1 MKPTILAAVLFAAIA
16 SCGPSRTTML
26 RYPNAPAAFDKA
38 GSEPKAVEIADKV
51 IAATGP
57 MDKWNAV
64 KQLRWG
70 ETIKND
76 GKTVIDGEEGW
87 DRWNA
92 RHYGRLI
99 REEGDVVVHRMLYS
113 EELAAWGEQ
122 PGKRVKL
129 EDAQAQQAAKV
140 AAERWQFDSA
150 VLSMPWLME
159 EPGTKLKYGGQA
171 KGDNDVTL
179 DIIIVTFDPND
190 KARLGTSFQVDVDPT
205 TNTIARVEVVK
216 PAGNIGYKLSGWKEV
231 AGLKFPTTLNN
242 IGLPSEVITFHDIA
256 VADPEEELYNLSY

>member
-26 RYPNAPAAFDKA
+26 RYPQAPAAFDRA
-38 GSEPKAVEIADKV
+38 GSEAKAVELADKV
-51 IAATGP
+51 AAAAGP
-57 MDKWNAV
+57 AEKWAAV

-99 REEGDVVVHRMLYS
+99 REEGDVVVHREIYGEGIS
-113 EELAAWGEQ
+113 AWGEQ
-122 PGKRVKL
+122 PGKRVRL
-129 EDAQAQQAAKV
+129 PDADAERASKV

-150 VLSMPWLME
+150 VLGMPWIME

-171 KGDNDVTL
+171 NGETGPLEVIL
-179 DIIIVTFDPND
+179 VTFDPND
-190 KARLGTSFQVDVDPT
+190 KARTGSSFQVDIDPA
-205 TNTIARVEVVK
+205 TNTIARIEIVK
-216 PAGNIGYKLSGWKEV
+216 PAGNIGYKLSVWKEV
-231 AGLKFPTTLNN
+231 GGLKFPTLLNN
-242 IGLPSEVITFHDIA
+242 IGLATEVITFHDI
-256 VADPEEELYNLSY
+256 VIGDPEEELYNLQY